1 MYFRQIQR
9 LLKSAVV
16 RSQSI
21 QQIQPISN
29 LNIAQ
34 PLLAQLPHEF
44 LLTTAHT
51 LSHQRQRL
59 THCLNRRVVVQ
70 QLRIHSAK
78 LQVVTR
84 QLLVHLQPRRVR
96 RTSRVQSAA
105 LRRCLANE
113 IVVVEDDTLEV
124 IAAVIQLPQLL
135 VNRSLIVQN
144 CYYQLLTQVLPWT
157 RRVLQHL
164 LSLPQ
169 VHQRELELLLLIQ
182 VDLGLADVGQIGYRS
197 REPLCIEEN
206 APRSFIICCISP
218 DLVLILSRNYTH
230 SRSSSSLE
238 NT

>member
-1 MYFRQIQR
+1 MELTIELPTASFPHTHKPHLITVELDRHYLHNIANRVPIQVLQKLHIHTHHPLPFLPIIPPHLQRIVRGLQHSFMYLRQIQR

-21 QQIQPISN
+21 QQIQPIPN
-29 LNIAQ
+29 LHIAE
-34 PLLAQLPHEF
+34 PLLAQLPHKF

-144 CYYQLLTQVLPWT
+144 CYYQLLTQVLP
-157 RRVLQHL
+157 
-164 LSLPQ
+164 
-169 VHQRELELLLLIQ
+169 
-182 VDLGLADVGQIGYRS
+182 
-197 REPLCIEEN
+197 
-206 APRSFIICCISP
+206 
-218 DLVLILSRNYTH
+218 
-230 SRSSSSLE
+230 
-238 NT
+238 